1 VAAISGTPS
10 GTAGGTM
17 PLVEHLRELRSRL
30 TRAVL
35 AIVVGTVVGFVF
47 YGPILDFLTQPYNEM
62 RPILQGE
69 GIESE
74 LVITGVGGAFQFQ
87 LKISL
92 VFGLLASSPIW
103 LWQIWAFVLP
113 ALHRHEKKW
122 ALLLAGTGAPLFV
135 GGAALAYLVLPKAM
149 QILIGFVP
157 DGFGSL
163 VTGAEYFDF
172 IIKMLLVF
180 GVAAEIP
187 LVVVML
193 NRLGLVSARQLAS
206 ARPWTIIGIF
216 VFAAIATPTTDPLTM
231 LFLAA
236 PMTVLYLVSE
246 VIAKITDRRRGR
258 AAADATPDD
267 EASPL
272 DETRSIEGPEPVDRP
287 DGPPP
292 V

>member
-1 VAAISGTPS
+1 
-10 GTAGGTM
+10 
-17 PLVEHLRELRSRL
+17 
-30 TRAVL
+30 
-35 AIVVGTVVGFVF
+35 
-47 YGPILDFLTQPYNEM
+47 
-62 RPILQGE
+62 
-69 GIESE
+69 
-74 LVITGVGGAFQFQ
+74 
-87 LKISL
+87 
-92 VFGLLASSPIW
+92 
-103 LWQIWAFVLP
+103 
-113 ALHRHEKKW
+113 
-122 ALLLAGTGAPLFV
+122 
-135 GGAALAYLVLPKAM
+135 ALAYVVLPKAM
-149 QILIGFVP
+149 EILIGFVP

-193 NRLGLVSARQLAS
+193 NRLGIVSAKQLAS

-236 PMTVLYLVSE
+236 PMTILYLIAE
-246 VIAKITDRRRGR
+246 VITKITDRRRGR
-258 AAADATPDD
+258 AAIDEVDDD

-272 DETRSIEGPEPVDRP
+272 DRP
-287 DGPPP
+287 PA

>member
-1 VAAISGTPS
+1 MAAISGTPS
-10 GTAGGTM
+10 GATGGTM
-17 PLVEHLRELRSRL
+17 PLVEHLRELRTRL

-35 AIVVGTVVGFVF
+35 AILVFTILGFVF
-47 YGPILDFLTQPYNEM
+47 YGPILDFLTQPYNDM
-62 RPILQGE
+62 RPILQTQ

-92 VFGLLASSPIW
+92 VFGLLASSPLW
-103 LWQIWAFVLP
+103 LWQLWAFILP
-113 ALHRHEKKW
+113 AMHRHEKKW
-122 ALLLAGTGAPLFV
+122 AAILAGTGAPLFV
-135 GGAALAYLVLPKAM
+135 GGAALAYVVLPKAM
-149 QILIGFVP
+149 EILIGFVP

-193 NRLGLVSARQLAS
+193 NRLGIVSAKQLAS

-236 PMTVLYLVSE
+236 PMTILYLVAE
-246 VIAKITDRRRGR
+246 VITKITDRRRGR
-258 AAADATPDD
+258 AAIDEVDDD

-272 DETRSIEGPEPVDRP
+272 DRP
-287 DGPPP
+287 PA

>member
-1 VAAISGTPS
+1 LAAISGTPS
-10 GTAGGTM
+10 GATGGTM
-17 PLVEHLRELRSRL
+17 PLVEHLRELRTRL

-35 AIVVGTVVGFVF
+35 AILVFTILGFVF
-47 YGPILDFLTQPYNEM
+47 YGPILDFLTQPYNDM
-62 RPILQGE
+62 RPILQTQ

-92 VFGLLASSPIW
+92 VFGLLASSPLW
-103 LWQIWAFVLP
+103 LWQLWAFILP
-113 ALHRHEKKW
+113 AMHRHEKKW
-122 ALLLAGTGAPLFV
+122 AAILAGTGAPLFV
-135 GGAALAYLVLPKAM
+135 GGAALAYVVLPKAM
-149 QILIGFVP
+149 EILIGFVP

-193 NRLGLVSARQLAS
+193 NRLGIVSAKQLAS

-236 PMTVLYLVSE
+236 PMTILYLIAE
-246 VIAKITDRRRGR
+246 VITKITDRRRGR
-258 AAADATPDD
+258 AAIDEVDDD

-272 DETRSIEGPEPVDRP
+272 DRP
-287 DGPPP
+287 PA

>member
-1 VAAISGTPS
+1 MAAISGVPS
-10 GTAGGTM
+10 GSTGGSM
-17 PLVEHLRELRSRL
+17 PLVEHLRELRTRL

-35 AIVVGTVVGFVF
+35 AILVFTILGFVF
-47 YGPILDFLTQPYNEM
+47 YGPILDFLTQPYNDM
-62 RPILQGE
+62 RPILQTQ

-92 VFGLLASSPIW
+92 VFGLLAASPLW

-113 ALHRHEKKW
+113 AMHRHEKKW
-122 ALLLAGTGAPLFV
+122 ALILAGTGAPLFV
-135 GGAALAYLVLPKAM
+135 GGAALAYVVLPKAM
-149 QILIGFVP
+149 EILIGFVP

-187 LVVVML
+187 LVVVVL
-193 NRLGLVSARQLAS
+193 NRLGVVSAKQLAS

-216 VFAAIATPTTDPLTM
+216 VFAAVATPTTDPLTM
-231 LFLAA
+231 LFLAV
-236 PMTVLYLVSE
+236 PMTVLYLLSE
-246 VIAKITDRRRGR
+246 LIAKITDRRRGR
-258 AAADATPDD
+258 AAVDAVGDD
-267 EASPL
+267 EASP
-272 DETRSIEGPEPVDRP
+272 IERP
-287 DGPPP
+287 PA

>member
-1 VAAISGTPS
+1 MAAISGTPS
-10 GTAGGTM
+10 GATGGTM
-17 PLVEHLRELRSRL
+17 PLVEHLRELRTRL

-35 AIVVGTVVGFVF
+35 AILVFTILGFVF
-47 YGPILDFLTQPYNEM
+47 YGPILDFLTQPYNDM
-62 RPILQGE
+62 RPILQTQ

-92 VFGLLASSPIW
+92 VFGLLASSPLW
-103 LWQIWAFVLP
+103 LWQLWAFILP
-113 ALHRHEKKW
+113 AMHRHEKKW
-122 ALLLAGTGAPLFV
+122 AAILAGTGAPLFV
-135 GGAALAYLVLPKAM
+135 GGAALAYVVLPKAM
-149 QILIGFVP
+149 EILIGFVP

-193 NRLGLVSARQLAS
+193 NRLGIVSAKQLAS

-236 PMTVLYLVSE
+236 PMTVLYL
-246 VIAKITDRRRGR
+246 IAEIITKITDRRRGR
-258 AAADATPDD
+258 ERVDATADD
-267 EASPL
+267 DASPL
-272 DETRSIEGPEPVDRP
+272 DGPSRLDED
-287 DGPPP
+287 
-292 V
+292 